1 MLLAASATG
10 RRRLGP
16 GGTTLLRFGLSQSE
30 DDCDSRLKARLL
42 EWKKQQLGVWVCAR
56 GKLPTHPLTRP
67 WHTPYNAA
75 YHISAWALERRHWK
89 RRKYFRPC
97 GAHVTQRMQNP
108 PSSSSSTGRG
118 PQSRR
123 PLDKPS
129 GAPPYDSTKRPTSKQ
144 VKEKSEHVVKLAL
157 GGNVVIT
164 IAKFLAWLHSGSSA
178 MLSESIHSLVDSGN
192 QTLLLIGI
200 RAAATA
206 PDRHHQ
212 YGYGKSIYF
221 WSLVSAL
228 GTFWLGAGVS
238 LRNSFQDLM
247 SPTVQLEE
255 ITWDVWGVLGVS
267 FLIDGSVL
275 YQTMQLLRDSKP
287 KHLTLWEHIRRIRD
301 PTTLAV
307 LLEDSGACL
316 GVVMAIVGIG
326 LSHALAN
333 PVYDSIGGLCISS
346 LLAAMGLALARLNE
360 RYLLGQAVEPEIVED
375 IRKLLMARP
384 GIDNVQS
391 VQSQWI
397 GPYTFAYKAEVDF
410 DGTYLAA
417 KLMARYEDEFLGSA
431 RLKEDLP
438 VLLAFY
444 AEDVVRTLEREVR
457 DVEREIR
464 AVHPEAQFIE
474 LEPASKDATAF
485 AIDGHREK
493 MLRELEHIT
502 LNQLLIA
509 IAKNVV
515 KQQQKQKHTAKQGQV
530 AATRGDAGAGET
542 SQVGDGKGSEDVD
555 VKGEGNSQKK

>member
-1 MLLAASATG
+1 MLDRASLVHLLQKQVSSSSS
-10 RRRLGP
+10 LG
-16 GGTTLLRFGLSQSE
+16 SE
-30 DDCDSRLKARLL
+30 LK
-42 EWKKQQLGVWVCAR
+42 
-56 GKLPTHPLTRP
+56 P
-67 WHTPYNAA
+67 
-75 YHISAWALERRHWK
+75 
-89 RRKYFRPC
+89 
-97 GAHVTQRMQNP
+97 P
-108 PSSSSSTGRG
+108 PSSSSSSGG
-118 PQSRR
+118 SGGSSSSNKEQKEPPSPPPQ
-123 PLDKPS
+123 
-129 GAPPYDSTKRPTSKQ
+129 TSVQ
-144 VKEKSEHVVKLAL
+144 VKEKSEQVVKLAL

-164 IAKFLAWLHSGSSA
+164 IAKFLAWMHSGSSA
-178 MLSESIHSLVDSGN
+178 MLSETIHSLVDCGN

-238 LRNSFQDLM
+238 LRNSFQDLLN
-247 SPTVQLEE
+247 PTVQLEE
-255 ITWDVWGVLGVS
+255 ITWDVWGVLGIS
-267 FLIDGSVL
+267 FAIDGSVL
-275 YQTMQLLRDSKP
+275 HQTFQLLRDSKP
-287 KHLTLWEHIRRIRD
+287 KHLTILEHIRRIRD

-326 LSHALAN
+326 LSQAFAN
-333 PVYDSIGGLCISS
+333 PMFDSIAGCCISG

-360 RYLLGQAVEPEIVED
+360 RYLLGQAVEPEIVEG

-457 DVEREIR
+457 EVEREIR
-464 AVHPEAQFIE
+464 ALHPEAQFIE

-493 MLRELEHIT
+493 MLRELEHVT

-515 KQQQKQKHTAKQGQV
+515 KQQQKQGKQGTTTKPAV
-530 AATRGDAGAGET
+530 GAGAVGGE
-542 SQVGDGKGSEDVD
+542 E
-555 VKGEGNSQKK
+555 EKK

>member
-1 MLLAASATG
+1 MLRVVASTARGRHGRFQGSCRQVTLQMG
-10 RRRLGP
+10 GLTAGGHSEEGQQEEADGDARRRPPRNKRRLP
-16 GGTTLLRFGLSQSE
+16 VSHLPPVHVYHAWAGTASSDRVSVWRRRQEQAALV
-30 DDCDSRLKARLL
+30 RLL
-42 EWKKQQLGVWVCAR
+42 QHQQTA
-56 GKLPTHPLTRP
+56 
-67 WHTPYNAA
+67 
-75 YHISAWALERRHWK
+75 S
-89 RRKYFRPC
+89 
-97 GAHVTQRMQNP
+97 
-108 PSSSSSTGRG
+108 SSSSSTVGDAKG
-118 PQSRR
+118 E
-123 PLDKPS
+123 DKKPS
-129 GAPPYDSTKRPTSKQ
+129 PGTGTGTGAGARSPPRPSTTQ
-144 VKEKSEHVVKLAL
+144 VKEKSEQVVKLAL

-164 IAKFLAWLHSGSSA
+164 LAKFMAWMHSGSSA
-178 MLSESIHSLVDSGN
+178 MLSESIHSLVDCGN

-238 LRNSFQDLM
+238 LRNSFQDLFN
-247 SPTVQLEE
+247 PTVQLEE
-255 ITWDVWGVLGVS
+255 ITWDVWSVLGIS
-267 FLIDGSVL
+267 FFIDGSVL
-275 YQTMQLLRDSKP
+275 YQTMQLLRASQP
-287 KHLTLWEHIRRIRD
+287 KHLTMWEHVKRIRD

-307 LLEDSGACL
+307 LLEDSGACV

-326 LSHALAN
+326 LSQAMHN
-333 PVYDSIGGLCISS
+333 PVYDSVGGVCISG

-360 RYLLGQAVEPEIVED
+360 RYLLGQAVDPEISEG

-417 KLMARYEDEFLGSA
+417 KLMARYEDEFLGSR

-464 AVHPEAQFIE
+464 ALYPEAQFIE
-474 LEPASKDATAF
+474 LEPASKDTTSF

-493 MLRELEHIT
+493 MLRELEHVT

-515 KQQQKQKHTAKQGQV
+515 KQQQKQVGPPGSDKAKKEDGS
-530 AATRGDAGAGET
+530 GD
-542 SQVGDGKGSEDVD
+542 
-555 VKGEGNSQKK
+555 KKE